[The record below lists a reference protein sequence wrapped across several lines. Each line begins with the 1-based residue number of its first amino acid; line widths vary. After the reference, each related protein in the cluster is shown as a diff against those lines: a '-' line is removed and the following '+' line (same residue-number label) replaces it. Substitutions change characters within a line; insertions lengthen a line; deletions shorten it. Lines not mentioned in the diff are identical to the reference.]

1 MIIHIHTPE
10 ELARSL
16 KDLRKKYKVSQ
27 PELAKELGKSSSS
40 ILRYEKGYAQISVE
54 TAIKI
59 LQFFVNRHI
68 KETVTLSLSPK
79 NAKTPIIDPSSDSST
94 IV

>member
-1 MIIHIHTPE
+1 MIIHIQTPE
-10 ELARSL
+10 DLAKQI

-27 PELAKELGKSSSS
+27 PELAREVGKSYSS
-40 ILRYEKGYAQISVE
+40 ILRYEKWYAQISVE
-54 TAIKI
+54 TAIRI

-68 KETVTLSLSPK
+68 RETVTLSLSPK
-79 NAKTPIIDPSSDSST
+79 NAKTLTKDPSSDSNT

>member
-1 MIIHIHTPE
+1 MIIHINTPE
-10 ELARSL
+10 DLANNL

-27 PELAKELGKSSSS
+27 YELAIELGKSSSS

-54 TAIKI
+54 TAIRI

-68 KETVTLSLSPK
+68 CDTVTLSLSPK
-79 NAKTPIIDPSSDSST
+79 NAKTLIKDPSSDSNT

>member
-1 MIIHIHTPE
+1 MIIHINTPE
-10 ELARSL
+10 DLARNL

-27 PELAKELGKSSSS
+27 PELAKEVGKSYSA

-68 KETVTLSLSPK
+68 RETVTLSLSPTNGK
-79 NAKTPIIDPSSDSST
+79 NLTKDPSSDCNT
-94 IV
+94 IA